1 MTRADDIAGFIARL
15 KLSLIDKRQL
25 LSNAVGYWV
34 PYELAAKGWDPAKA
48 DIPGLTT
55 GFPAG
60 IAGYPK
66 RNPAFPE

>member
-1 MTRADDIAGFIARL
+1 MTKAGDIDAFIERL
-15 KLSLIDKRQL
+15 KLSLIDSREL

-34 PYELAAKGWDPAKA
+34 PYELAAKDWDPTKA

-60 IAGYPK
+60 VTGYPK
-66 RNPAFPE
+66 TNPAFSN